1 MKWIYTFVVYYHT
14 NTHNMI
20 YFKEVHFGYGK
31 RKPLYKNLQLEVQA
45 GHIYGLL
52 GKNGAGKSTLLKLI
66 AGLVFPV
73 SGKLNVLGQEPARR
87 QPSFLEK
94 IFLIPEEIETPD
106 VDVIAFADDY
116 APFYPNFNKEQF
128 MQLLHD
134 FDVPLRS
141 LKQMSYGQKKKT
153 WIALGIAAN
162 TQLLILDEPTNGLD
176 IPSKRQF
183 RKMMASTI
191 NEERCVIISTHQVR
205 DLDSLI
211 DNIIIVDDG
220 DLIVNAG
227 IDVITQKVC
236 FKQFSNE
243 NEALNSI
250 YSENNL
256 MGTSAVMLNNHT
268 DENGRMDTELFFNA
282 AIANKTTMQS
292 LFTN

>member
-1 MKWIYTFVVYYHT
+1 
-14 NTHNMI
+14 MI
-20 YFKEVHFGYGK
+20 YFNEVHFGYGK

-73 SGKLNVLGQEPARR
+73 TGKLDVLGQEPARR

-128 MQLLHD
+128 MQLLHE

-162 TQLLILDEPTNGLD
+162 TKLLILDEPTNGLD

-183 RKMMASTI
+183 RRMMASAI
-191 NEERCVIISTHQVR
+191 NDERCVIISTHQVR

-220 DLIVNAG
+220 ELIVNAS
-227 IDVITQKVC
+227 IDTITQKVS

-243 NEALNSI
+243 NEALDSI

-256 MGTSAVMLNNHT
+256 MGTSAVMHNINP
-268 DENGRMDTELFFNA
+268 DEHSRMDTELFFNA
-282 AIANKTTMQS
+282 AVANKTTMQS

>member
-1 MKWIYTFVVYYHT
+1 
-14 NTHNMI
+14 MI
-20 YFKEVHFGYGK
+20 HFSEVHFGYR
-31 RKPLYKNLQLEVQA
+31 RKHPLYRNLRLDVRA

-73 SGKLNVLGQEPARR
+73 TGKLSVLGHEPAKR

-106 VDVIAFADDY
+106 VDVVAFADDY

-128 MQLLHD
+128 MQLLND

-183 RKMMASTI
+183 RKMMATTI

-211 DNIIIVDDG
+211 DNIIIVEDG
-220 DLIVNAG
+220 ELIVNAS
-227 IDVITQKVC
+227 IDTITQKVS

-243 NEALNSI
+243 DEALDSI

-256 MGTSAVMLNNHT
+256 MGTSAVVLNTHP
-268 DENGRMDTELFFNA
+268 DDDSRMDTELFFNA
-282 AIANKTTMQS
+282 SIANKTTMQS

>member
-1 MKWIYTFVVYYHT
+1 
-14 NTHNMI
+14 MI

-73 SGKLNVLGQEPARR
+73 TGKLDVLGHEPAKR

-106 VDVIAFADDY
+106 VEVIRFADDY
-116 APFYPNFNKEQF
+116 APFYPNFDKQQF
-128 MQLLHD
+128 MQLLND

-162 TQLLILDEPTNGLD
+162 TRLLILDEPTNGLD

-220 DLIVNAG
+220 ELIVNAG
-227 IDVITQKVC
+227 IDTITQKVA
-236 FKQFSNE
+236 FKHFTNE
-243 NEALNSI
+243 DEAANSI
-250 YSENNL
+250 YSENNV
-256 MGTSAVMLNNHT
+256 MGTSAVMLNDHS
-268 DENGRMDTELFFNA
+268 DEDGRMDTELFFNA

-292 LFTN
+292 LFIN

>member
-1 MKWIYTFVVYYHT
+1 
-14 NTHNMI
+14 MI

-73 SGKLNVLGQEPARR
+73 TGKLDVLGHEPAKR

-128 MQLLHD
+128 MQLLHE

-162 TQLLILDEPTNGLD
+162 TRLLILDEPTNGLD

-183 RKMMASTI
+183 RRMMASAI

-220 DLIVNAG
+220 ELIVNAG
-227 IDVITQKVC
+227 IDTITQKVS

-256 MGTSAVMLNNHT
+256 MGTSAVMFNNHT
-268 DENGRMDTELFFNA
+268 EEGGRMDTELFFNA
-282 AIANKTTMQS
+282 AVANKTTMQS

>member
-1 MKWIYTFVVYYHT
+1 
-14 NTHNMI
+14 MI
-20 YFKEVHFGYGK
+20 YFSEVHFGYGK

-73 SGKLNVLGQEPARR
+73 SGKLNVLGQEPAKR

-162 TQLLILDEPTNGLD
+162 TRLLILDEPTNGLD

-183 RKMMASTI
+183 RKMMASSI

-220 DLIVNAG
+220 ELIVNAG
-227 IDVITQKVC
+227 IETITQKVS

-243 NEALNSI
+243 DDALNSI

-256 MGTSAVMLNNHT
+256 LGTSAVMFN
-268 DENGRMDTELFFNA
+268 DGVDKEVRMDTELFFNA